1 MLAPT
6 YEVRVAGLVPQEA
19 LAGLS
24 DVHIAQQEL
33 RTVLTGSFKDQ
44 AELHGFLHRLRALG
58 LELIEVRSLPDPDD
72 LPGSDDLPDPDDRGA
87 PS

>member
-6 YEVRVAGLVPQEA
+6 YEVRVAGLVTPEA

-24 DVHIAQQEL
+24 DVQVAQQEL
-33 RTVLTGSFKDQ
+33 RTVLTGSFEDQ
-44 AELHGFLHRLRALG
+44 AALHGFLQRLRALG
-58 LELIEVRSLPDPDD
+58 LAHIEVRSLPDPDD
-72 LPGSDDLPDPDDRGA
+72 RDV